1 VSGRAALITRPQ
13 ADAHLLSTE
22 VRRRGFEPLLEP
34 LLEIRS
40 LAGPA
45 PMLEDLQGVLITSAN
60 GARSLVE
67 RLGTAYNDWRQ
78 VPLWAVGDASA
89 AEARRLGFTQVQ
101 SADGDVVSLCRQVS
115 RDADPAGGRLLH
127 VTGDRQAG
135 DLAGCLIAG
144 GFRVERLVLYHSVA
158 VQALSPAAVTAL
170 RQNRVAAALFFS
182 PGTATTF
189 VRLAAQQQLAECC
202 RAVSALCLSPAVAA
216 ALADITWNALQVAER
231 PRQDALL
238 AILDGV

>member
-1 VSGRAALITRPQ
+1 MSGRSALITRPQ
-13 ADAHLLSTE
+13 ADARFLSRE

-45 PMLEDLQGVLITSAN
+45 PALDDLQGVLITSAN
-60 GARSLVE
+60 GARMLAE
-67 RLGTAYNDWRQ
+67 RLGTAQEDWRE

-89 AEARRLGFTQVQ
+89 AEARRLGFAQVR
-101 SADGDVVSLCRQVS
+101 SADGDVVSLCSLVS
-115 RDADPAGGRLLH
+115 RAADPAGGRLLH
-127 VTGDRQAG
+127 VAGDRQAG
-135 DLAGCLIAG
+135 DLAGCLMEG
-144 GFRVERLVLYHSVA
+144 GFRVERLVLYQSVA
-158 VQALSPAAVTAL
+158 AQTLSPEAAAAL

-182 PGTATTF
+182 PRTATTF
-189 VRLAAQQQLAECC
+189 VRLAVQQELAECC
-202 RAVSALCLSPAVAA
+202 RSVSALCLSPAVAA
-216 ALADITWNALQVAER
+216 ALADITWIALRVAER